1 MLQSFRN
8 YSLHLLKHNLV
19 NFLTTVSDKNS
30 WDTYNANAFFSLPL
44 LPFPSQCCL
53 LRFCHQIV
61 YTNIEGTRRHKNVPT
76 IFTET
81 VGKVFLETVATA
93 QVISKSSNSTEQKI
107 LLP

>member
-30 WDTYNANAFFSLPL
+30 WLVVSLPL